1 MKKELLHYAFSSI
14 IFVTLFMWFY
24 FVSHEQM
31 TKLYFE
37 QNQYQLIQ
45 QHVSFEYNIF
55 FMFRIKLKFF
65 FKQYIVSHEPF
76 NYETSK
82 KILILNPISRLDKSW
97 GLEEGNVEF
106 QKRNCP
112 VKNCILTSQRQ
123 LLGTILNFV
132 PSFM

>member
-45 QHVSFEYNIF
+45 QHVSFKCNILLCLELNLIF
-55 FMFRIKLKFF
+55 LH

-82 KILILNPISRLDKSW
+82 KILILNPINRLDKSW

-123 LLGTILNFV
+123 LLGTI
-132 PSFM
+132 

>member
-45 QHVSFEYNIF
+45 QHVSFLEI
-55 FMFRIKLKFF
+55 
-65 FKQYIVSHEPF
+65 S
-76 NYETSK
+76 TS
-82 KILILNPISRLDKSW
+82 
-97 GLEEGNVEF
+97 F
-106 QKRNCP
+106 
-112 VKNCILTSQRQ
+112 
-123 LLGTILNFV
+123 
-132 PSFM
+132 